1 MLAAIDHNS
10 HAFRKPALKKNGN
23 PKYSKVY
30 SKRSKNWKIEVVKE
44 DKTYSYWPTLASRI
58 LNKRASDNDSMQ
70 RKVKVPV
77 SHPRNIAPSIALK
90 PIQKTIDQVE
100 QKLSRFVNKPETNVS
115 QQETVAEDQINQAPE
130 ASQE

>member
-44 DKTYSYWPTLASRI
+44 DNTYSYWPTLASRI

-70 RKVKVPV
+70 RKVKVP
-77 SHPRNIAPSIALK
+77 
-90 PIQKTIDQVE
+90 KTIDLVE